1 MTDLL
6 SETFYDDESYDKE
19 DFKID
24 FKQNYNYF
32 YDLYYS
38 IFEEKEMQIKD
49 LEDKNIILV
58 HRNLYENKFET
69 LIIEYLEFFRLLET
83 YERNGNSLSLCNK
96 DDHIEDNSFICFCHI
111 CQENES
117 LNCFNNGLCQNHE
130 DKFWFDFQ
138 RKSILNT
145 CQKVKEKIKKVSDFI
160 QQGIEELFNKSYE
173 KIDKSNFNYF
183 YFDFVNRI
191 YNYLDKIIYR

>member
-32 YDLYYS
+32 YDFYYS

-111 CQENES
+111 CQENKC
-117 LNCFNNGLCQNHE
+117 LNCLNNRLCQNHE

-138 RKSILNT
+138 RKSTLNT
-145 CQKVKEKIKKVSDFI
+145 CEKVKEKIKKVSDFI
-160 QQGIEELFNKSYE
+160 QQGIEELYNKSYE

-191 YNYLDKIIYR
+191 NNYLDKIIYR